1 MNRCSRCN
9 HRGHNRKSIEV
20 CLTFVDYVETQIK
33 PIANRCKPIWK
44 TYDGTILK
52 IKEMESSHIANC
64 IGLFNKKRENVLVQD
79 TEDLTS
85 LVKTYYRETY
95 QNLINELI
103 SRKIENIIYLK
114 GSQLVGEYQNG

>member
-1 MNRCSRCN
+1 
-9 HRGHNRKSIEV
+9 
-20 CLTFVDYVETQIK
+20 
-33 PIANRCKPIWK
+33 
-44 TYDGTILK
+44 
-52 IKEMESSHIANC
+52 
-64 IGLFNKKRENVLVQD
+64 VLVQD